1 MRKFFSI
8 ALVACMTMAA
18 VGLTSCDTFAD
29 PEKYPVSGETFVYE
43 NEDMQMEITLEFLEN
58 WYAMMEKTVEDTPV
72 LEMLLKWSMSDND
85 IKLKA
90 AAEMTLL
97 MTDGST
103 KTYKSGDL
111 VFNGKYDAAARTVT
125 LTSPGKDDPIV
136 LKQR

>member
-1 MRKFFSI
+1 MKKFFSM
-8 ALVACMTMAA
+8 ALVACMAMVAI
-18 VGLTSCDTFAD
+18 GLTSCDTFAD

-43 NEDMQMEITLEFLEN
+43 EDGMQIILEFEEN
-58 WYAMMEKTVEDTPV
+58 WYALWEKKVNGMTII
-72 LEMLLKWSMSDND
+72 EMPLKWSMSGNG

-97 MTDGST
+97 MADGTT

-125 LTSPGKDDPIV
+125 LTSAGKDDPIV
-136 LKQR
+136 LKKR